1 MGEAPS
7 RSAAMEK
14 PLSHLFQ
21 HTDQRRGEL
30 AKAQSALRTVQYRAH
45 FLPYLAPVQARF
57 VADELRRA
65 QVDAAWAEHRSR
77 RD

>member
-1 MGEAPS
+1 MHSMPNDIPKGNDLTRA
-7 RSAAMEK
+7 R
-14 PLSHLFQ
+14 
-21 HTDQRRGEL
+21 
-30 AKAQSALRTVQYRAH
+30 SALRTVKYRAR

-65 QVDAAWAEHRSR
+65 QVDAAWAEHQLR

>member
-1 MGEAPS
+1 MTHVS
-7 RSAAMEK
+7 
-14 PLSHLFQ
+14 Q
-21 HTDQRRGEL
+21 HAGRRRGDL
-30 AKAQSALRTVQYRAH
+30 AKALSELRTVKYRAR